1 MKTYL
6 GLVLFFLALTV
17 NAQIKTIGVGAIA
30 PDFKLKNV
38 DNKELSFKDFP
49 DAKGYIIVFTCNT
62 CPVSMAYEQ
71 RIIELSKKLT
81 PLGYPVIAINP
92 NDPVISTGDSFVK
105 MQQRAKSRNYPF
117 PYLFDPGQTVTNLY
131 GATKTPHLFLAQKT
145 KGGVIVQYTG
155 AIDDDQEEANPD
167 RNKFVEEAVK
177 ALNSNKKPAVTATKA
192 IGCTV
197 KRAI

>member
-1 MKTYL
+1 MKKLLTTV
-6 GLVLFFLALTV
+6 LVLCTILGY
-17 NAQIKTIGVGAIA
+17 AQINTLAPGSAA
-30 PDFKLKNV
+30 PDIKLKNI

-49 DAKGYIIVFTCNT
+49 DAKGFIIVFTCNT

-71 RIIELSKKLT
+71 RIIALSKKLT

>member
-6 GLVLFFLALTV
+6 GLMLIFIAFSV
-17 NAQIKTIGVGAIA
+17 NAQIKTIGVGATA

-38 DNKELSFKDFP
+38 DNREVSFDSYP
-49 DAKGYIIVFTCNT
+49 GAKGFIIVFTCNT
-62 CPVSMAYEQ
+62 CPVAQAYEQ

-92 NDPVISTGDSFVK
+92 NDPALSAGDSFVK
-105 MQQRAKSRNYPF
+105 MQVRSKAKNYPF
-117 PYLFDPGQTVTNLY
+117 PYLFDAGQTITNLY

-145 KGGVIVQYTG
+145 DKGLVIQYTG
-155 AIDDDQEEANPD
+155 AIDDDQEETNPA
-167 RNKFVEEAVK
+167 RNRYVEEAVK
-177 ALNSNKKPAVTATKA
+177 ALNSNRQPAITSTKA

-197 KRAI
+197 RRAK